1 MYKKQRLFLFARQIN
16 LYTIKERTNHELF
29 FALKLAIRDFCLEKL
44 CQHTPNATVNKSF
57 LCLLKRYFALH
68 NCLNCLI
75 ELEKV
80 EKSSLASLFLRCLQ
94 FKEARKQA
102 AVRRRLYKLVGAGR
116 RQRFQTGRE
125 RPVQA
130 RLGRL
135 LQRELLLRRLPV
147 DRIIKVH

>member
-1 MYKKQRLFLFARQIN
+1 MYKKQRLFLFGRQIN
-16 LYTIKERTNHELF
+16 LYTIKERTNYELF

-94 FKEARKQA
+94 FKEARKQSV
-102 AVRRRLYKLVGAGR
+102 AVYTNSLVPGDVSGSRLDGNDP
-116 RQRFQTGRE
+116 F
-125 RPVQA
+125 
-130 RLGRL
+130 RLDSDDFSSANCSSVVFR
-135 LQRELLLRRLPV
+135 
-147 DRIIKVH
+147 